1 MCHEHSKAL
10 RLSVRFTNAVIQL
23 KRDIISVLDMKDDL
37 EKLLEKAL
45 KTKTEPQKGRR
56 PEPLKRKVLAMVF
69 EKPSLRT
76 RVSFEVAVSQL
87 GGTALYIGPDEI
99 KMGKRESVA
108 DVAKVLSGYADG
120 IMYRAFSNEVMR
132 ELAQHSTVPIIN
144 GLDDKEHPCQCAG
157 DLLTILEKK
166 GKLAGLQLTYIG
178 DGNNVC
184 NSLLLGSALT
194 GMNMRA
200 ATPKA
205 HGPDADILERAQA
218 IAKDKGCV
226 VELASNPF
234 EAVEGADV
242 VYTDTWVSM
251 GQESEKEEREALFLP
266 YQVTAKLVEK
276 ANKDW
281 IFMHCLPAHRG
292 YEVSEEVID
301 GPHSVV
307 FEQATNRMHAQKAI
321 LAAVM

>member
-1 MCHEHSKAL
+1 M
-10 RLSVRFTNAVIQL
+10 NAVIQL

-37 EKLLEKAL
+37 EKILGKAL
-45 KTKTEPQKGRR
+45 KAKTEPPKGRR

-69 EKPSLRT
+69 EKQSLRT
-76 RVSFEVAVSQL
+76 RVSFQVGVSQL
-87 GGTALYIGPDEI
+87 GGTALYIGPDEV
-99 KMGKRESVA
+99 KMGERESVA

-132 ELAQHSTVPIIN
+132 ELAKHATVPVIN

-166 GKLAGLQLTYIG
+166 KTLKGLQLAYVG

-184 NSLLLGSALT
+184 NSLLLGCAIT

-200 ATPKA
+200 ATPKTHA
-205 HGPDADILERAQA
+205 PDAGILEEAEA
-218 IAKDKGCV
+218 IAEENECV
-226 VELASNPF
+226 VEVTSNPF
-234 EAVEGADV
+234 EATEGADV
-242 VYTDTWVSM
+242 IYTDTWVSM

-266 YQVTAKLVEK
+266 YQVNAKLVENADK
-276 ANKDW
+276 EW

-307 FEQATNRMHAQKAI
+307 FDQAVNRLHAQKAI
-321 LAAVM
+321 LAAVL